1 MENLRIMDY
10 KYSFTDDTTCVLVP
24 QKLQC
29 SIGNTRMLNKLT
41 KVSRHIST
49 VNIITNFWSQQ
60 HTLFLESII
69 IYAVRINLQPHDHW
83 KSPYKDISLRHHKN
97 GGRIWDCLSYSGS
110 TNSPAGK
117 TPHQY
122 SEDHQ
127 KKWVQSLAH
136 IVHYDM
142 HRDLWILVL
151 EFRIIIIIHF
161 LAKWWTSAAGSC
173 IKKDL
178 QSIQ

>member
-1 MENLRIMDY
+1 MENLQSMDY
-10 KYSFTDDTTCVLVP
+10 KYSFRDDTTCILGP

-49 VNIITNFWSQQ
+49 VNIITNLWSQQ
-60 HTLFLESII
+60 HNLFLESII
-69 IYAVRINLQPHDHW
+69 IYAVHINLQPHDHW

-97 GGRIWDCLSYSGS
+97 GGRIWDCLSYPGS

-122 SEDHQ
+122 SEDHRE
-127 KKWVQSLAH
+127 KWVQSLAH
-136 IVHYDM
+136 IVHCNM
-142 HRDLWILVL
+142 QRDLWILVL

-161 LAKWWTSAAGSC
+161 FAKWWTSQLAPA
-173 IKKDL
+173 
-178 QSIQ
+178 